1 VLIRNGNACFL
12 AWHSGCSTPLAP
24 QSHRPIPRGDK
35 RGKATPVIPSSG
47 VPVSARM
54 RPNDAYF
61 ELIADTLEGLEPS
74 ARAQFLQ
81 RFFVAIAHVEIPEDK
96 AVALW
101 DEVLARKIYLSE
113 RTESHVSLQTAL
125 VDVLTSSGLLR
136 VPVVLEYEDLKNLHR
151 NAITDPLTGLYNRR
165 LFSENFDKELNRAR
179 RYTHPLSLVI
189 LDLHHFKE
197 VNDKYGHPRGDEVLR
212 AAAATLKKALRTSDS
227 AFRIGGDEF
236 ALVLPQTDSA
246 QASALSRRVGVVFA
260 EILRPLEL
268 TISVTMD
275 HGVSTYP
282 QDGEQREQLIHV
294 ADERLYGAKQNNH
307 RRADAEAAPP
317 SAEAPATDRSGEAP
331 KSAPSATEPA
341 IPPAEP
347 PIEMAATPQATAPV
361 PEPPVSPAPTAPE
374 VAPPVPPPPSPP
386 VSPLQTSQPSFPVAS
401 EEPRLYT
408 VPRKA
413 ERVSMAGTNAYA
425 VLGDQPSH
433 RARVVDL
440 GFGGVALDFPSEE
453 GIPDTLLA
461 VLHVPILP
469 PVRVNL
475 KRVWTKQLSENTVR
489 VGCCFVS

>member
-1 VLIRNGNACFL
+1 
-12 AWHSGCSTPLAP
+12 
-24 QSHRPIPRGDK
+24 
-35 RGKATPVIPSSG
+35 
-47 VPVSARM
+47 M

-61 ELIADTLEGLEPS
+61 ELIADTLEGLESS

-81 RFFVAIAHVEIPEDK
+81 RFFLAIAHVEIPEDK
-96 AVALW
+96 VVALW
-101 DEVLARKIYLSE
+101 DEVLARKTYLSE

-136 VPVVLEYEDLKNLHR
+136 VPVVLEYEDLKNLYR

-165 LFSENFDKELNRAR
+165 LFTENFDKELNRAR

-189 LDLHHFKE
+189 LDLHRFKE

-236 ALVLPQTDSA
+236 ALLLPQTDSA

-260 EILRPLEL
+260 EILRPLDL

-282 QDGEQREQLIHV
+282 QDGEQREQLIRA
-294 ADERLYGAKQNNH
+294 ADERLYRAKKDNH
-307 RRADAEAAPP
+307 RRASAEAAPP
-317 SAEAPATDRSGEAP
+317 SVEAPATDRPGEAP

-361 PEPPVSPAPTAPE
+361 PEPPVSRAPTVPE
-374 VAPPVPPPPSPP
+374 VAPPAPPPPSPP
-386 VSPLQTSQPSFPVAS
+386 VSPLQTSQPSFPVAP